1 MKDKIAIVTGA
12 SRGIGKEIARKLS
25 NEGFAVMLFG
35 RDEKALQQ
43 VKYEINQNGNNAE
56 YFVGNV
62 ADENFVESSVNNILS
77 IYGSIDVLIN
87 NAGVGILKKF
97 SELTLDEFKLQV
109 DANVY
114 GVFNFCSSVLPS
126 MIQRREGDIIN
137 IVSLAGKNGFVG
149 GTTYGAT
156 KHAVLGFTK
165 SLFLEVREYN
175 IRVAAVCPGSVDT
188 EFSDKS
194 ERGNGYLDKILKSED
209 IAESVFTILKLPRRA
224 LISEIDIRPTNP
236 K

>member
-1 MKDKIAIVTGA
+1 MKEKIAIVTGA
-12 SRGIGKEIARKLS
+12 SRGIGKVISQKLS
-25 NEGFAVMLFG
+25 NEGLTVMLFG

-43 VKYEINQNGNNAE
+43 VKYEINQNGKNAE
-56 YFVGNV
+56 YFVGDV
-62 ADENFVESSVNNILS
+62 ADEKFVESSVNNILS
-77 IYGSIDVLIN
+77 IYGKVDVLIN
-87 NAGVGILKKF
+87 NAGLGILKRF
-97 SELTLDEFKLQV
+97 QELTLNDFKKQV

-114 GVFNFCSSVLPS
+114 GVFNFCKSVLPS
-126 MIQRREGDIIN
+126 MIQRGEGDIIN
-137 IVSLAGKNGFVG
+137 IVSLAGKNGFIN

-165 SLFLEVREYN
+165 SLFLEVREFN

-194 ERGNGYLDKILKSED
+194 ERGYEYLDKILKSED
-209 IAESVFTILKLPRRA
+209 VADSVWTILNLPRRA
-224 LISEIDIRPTNP
+224 LISELDLRPTNP